1 MRKKRTCA
9 IPVLC
14 LRGKLCVVDFI
25 IMCLLKNKL
34 CGYVLDGYKWS
45 KVEVKELYGFHSDD
59 SCGILK
65 FFICFSFIK
74 LCNKARGKQI
84 NADNEACTDKDINGE
99 HPSPGESSVRNQSL
113 KQQVIWYI
121 LWPMDKTDENQIKQQ
136 QQYSQRHTEQPD
148 KGNELPVSFKSS

>member
-14 LRGKLCVVDFI
+14 LRGKLCVVDFF
-25 IMCLLKNKL
+25 IMCLLKHKL
-34 CGYVLDGYKWS
+34 CGYVLDGHKWS

-65 FFICFSFIK
+65 FFICFSVIK

-84 NADNEACTDKDINGE
+84 NADNEACTDKDING
-99 HPSPGESSVRNQSL
+99 
-113 KQQVIWYI
+113 
-121 LWPMDKTDENQIKQQ
+121 
-136 QQYSQRHTEQPD
+136 
-148 KGNELPVSFKSS
+148 